1 MKTGELGCLF
11 GVYTE
16 DHIDLIKA
24 QANTLSKSRITDKP
38 KCKVKFKKSG
48 KTYPK
53 KTR

>member
-1 MKTGELGCLF
+1 MKIGELGCLF

-16 DHIDLIKA
+16 DYVSLIKK
-24 QANTLSKSRITDKP
+24 QAITENKYTNVP
-38 KCKVKFKKSG
+38 VKGKVKFKKSG